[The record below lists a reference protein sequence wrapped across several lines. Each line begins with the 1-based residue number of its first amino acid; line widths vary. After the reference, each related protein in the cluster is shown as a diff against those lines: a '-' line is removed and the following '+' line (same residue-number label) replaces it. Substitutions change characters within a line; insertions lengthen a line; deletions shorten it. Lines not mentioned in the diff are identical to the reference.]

1 MFSIFPGLVDLLIP
15 ATLPMVF
22 CWFILRHVT
31 TDFLDSLDRSSAM
44 APVLGHD
51 VNPTVDGR

>member
-1 MFSIFPGLVDLLIP
+1 MFSIFPGLLHLLIP

-22 CWFILRHVT
+22 CWNFRHVA